1 MALATN
7 LQLTY
12 DDATNQWNFTEI
24 AYDYGAQTAPS
35 WSGYTATDPAFE
47 YATEGAATTTE
58 STYDSAE
65 GDDPCPPGYV
75 YDNNL
80 KQCVSD
86 PTYEAPAY
94 AGQPK

>member
-12 DDATNQWNFTEI
+12 DDATNQWNFTEV

-47 YATEGAATTTE
+47 YATEGAAPTPE
-58 STYDSAE
+58 STYESAE
-65 GDDPCPPGYV
+65 GAAPGPPGYV
-75 YDNNL
+75 
-80 KQCVSD
+80 VI
-86 PTYEAPAY
+86 
-94 AGQPK
+94 